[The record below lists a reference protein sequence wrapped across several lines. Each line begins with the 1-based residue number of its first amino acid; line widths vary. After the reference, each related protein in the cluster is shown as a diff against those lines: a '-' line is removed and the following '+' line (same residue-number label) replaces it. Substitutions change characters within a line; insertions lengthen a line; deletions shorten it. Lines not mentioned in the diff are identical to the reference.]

1 MKKIHWICFCA
12 GLLLCAAAAGC
23 GIASP
28 KDQEGRREFYAM
40 DTYMTIRAD
49 GVGADKAAEEAE
61 RRIREIE
68 KEFSVTDRSSA
79 VARLNRDGAMKLD
92 GKIKEVL
99 SFSLSMAEETG
110 GALDPAIYPLV
121 RAWGWTTEQRRVP
134 SDEEIRDLLLLT
146 DWRQIRI
153 DGNEARLAPGM
164 AVDLGAVVKG
174 YAGREAG
181 LLLRE
186 RGVRSAILSLG
197 GNIEAVGSR
206 PDGSPWRVG
215 LRNSNGEDHIGILQV
230 RDAAVVTSGS
240 YERTFTDEKGRRWH
254 HILDPATGKSA
265 ESGLLSVT
273 VIGKDGMYCDALSTA
288 LFVMGAD
295 RAADFWRSHHDFDM
309 ILLTEDGRIL
319 ITDGAAPLFTVNE
332 AHRAMPKE
340 VLYP

>member
-1 MKKIHWICFCA
+1 MGVLLA
-12 GLLLCAAAAGC
+12 VLLCAAAAGC
-23 GIASP
+23 GLDSE
-28 KDQEGRREFYAM
+28 KDREARREFYAM

-49 GVGADKAAEEAE
+49 GAGADKAAEEAE

-68 KEFSVTDRSSA
+68 KKFSVTDQSSA
-79 VARLNRDGAMKLD
+79 MARLNRDGTVMLD
-92 GKIKEVL
+92 GETGQVL
-99 SFSLSMAEETG
+99 SFSLAMAEETE

-121 RAWGWTTEQRRVP
+121 RAWGWTTDQRRVP
-134 SDEEIRDLLLLT
+134 ADEKIRELLPLT

-153 DGNEARLAPGM
+153 DGDEARLAPGM

-181 LLLRE
+181 RLLRE
-186 RGVRSAILSLG
+186 RGIASAILSLG
-197 GNIEAVGSR
+197 GNIEAVGNR

-215 LRNSNGEDHIGILQV
+215 LRNPSGEDHIGILQV

-240 YERTFTDEKGRRWH
+240 YERTFTDANGRRWH

-265 ESGLLSVT
+265 ASGLFSVT

-288 LFVMGAD
+288 LFVMGPD
-295 RAADFWRSHHDFDM
+295 RAADFWRIHHDFDM

-319 ITDGAAPLFTVNE
+319 MTEGAAPLFTVNE
-332 AHRAMPKE
+332 AHQDMPKE